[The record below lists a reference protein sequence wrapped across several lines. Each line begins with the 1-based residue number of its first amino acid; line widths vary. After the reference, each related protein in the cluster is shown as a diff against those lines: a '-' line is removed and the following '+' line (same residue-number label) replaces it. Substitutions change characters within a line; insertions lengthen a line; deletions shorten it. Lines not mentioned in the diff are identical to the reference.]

1 VPNVAQGVRMPRT
14 LQRDVAA
21 IAEASGESFN
31 AAVCRLLEAGVRL
44 QQQGAPLHLLGAD
57 LPAMA
62 AEAAAEAVQAVVAS
76 AVEDAVRRVAA
87 DFGHLH
93 DASTALLQQAQ
104 WRTVAL
110 AEAVAAGAPPEV
122 LQEHATTAAGL
133 VAAVR
138 QVEGQRA
145 PPGHTAPQQVTWQEL
160 AERAGSRP
168 TAAERDAEFAR
179 RKGLWEVEDAARR
192 MAAVDDAAFGNV
204 HDDSAADAP
213 PERRAEADRRAQH
226 PDDDVPTP
234 PGVPDRYMA
243 EGKAQ
248 DGRRKGQRRKAEGQA
263 VVALTV
269 EDAARRMAAVDDAA
283 FGNVH
288 DAEGQAVV
296 ADAPGTL
303 AARLEA
309 LRQELRKT
317 PGLNRKDNIN
327 LERHATRCT
336 RLLAELRKTHDRY
349 DPDLLSKA
357 ERLLVEGAELIADNR
372 VRWGRSLVRSRRKAE
387 AHRRTQAEA
396 DARKAGT
403 P

>member
-1 VPNVAQGVRMPRT
+1 MRRREPGAEVPNVAQGVRMPRT

-204 HDDSAADAP
+204 HD
-213 PERRAEADRRAQH
+213 
-226 PDDDVPTP
+226 
-234 PGVPDRYMA
+234 
-243 EGKAQ
+243 
-248 DGRRKGQRRKAEGQA
+248 
-263 VVALTV
+263 
-269 EDAARRMAAVDDAA
+269 
-283 FGNVH
+283 
-288 DAEGQAVV
+288 AEGQAVV